1 MRIVFMGTSEFA
13 VPTLE
18 WLAHSEHRI
27 VAVYTQPDRP
37 AGRGRLP
44 TPSPVKKTASAHGL
58 AVLQPASL
66 KAPDEVQRL
75 KELKPDVIVVAA
87 FGQLLPRS
95 VLDIPPFGCLNVH
108 PSLLPKHR
116 GPAPIPAAILSGD
129 EETGVTIMLMD
140 PGLDTGPILM
150 QKAIPIEAQDSA
162 QSLSAE
168 LAELGAELL
177 AQTLSLWLD
186 HCLIPQPQDDENATY
201 SHPISKSEG
210 EIDWHLPAIELW
222 RQVRAFYP
230 WPGCYTQWRGRQLK
244 LLETIPVSGG
254 RGLEPGRVIS
264 LSPAAG
270 AVVGVVTGGGVLG
283 LCRVQLEG
291 KRPMA
296 AADFLRGQREFI
308 GELIPS

>member
-1 MRIVFMGTSEFA
+1 MRVMFMGTPEFA

-18 WLAHSEHRI
+18 RLAHSEHQI
-27 VAVYTQPDRP
+27 VAVYTQPDRA
-37 AGRGRLP
+37 AGRGRLL
-44 TPSPVKKTASAHGL
+44 TPSSVKKTALAYGL

-66 KAPDEVQRL
+66 KAPDEVERL
-75 KELKPDVIVVAA
+75 RGLKPDVIVVAA

-95 VLDIPPFGCLNVH
+95 VLDIPPFGCLNIH

-140 PGLDTGPILM
+140 PGLDTGPVLA
-150 QKAIPIEAQDSA
+150 QKAIPIEAQDTA
-162 QSLSAE
+162 QSLSAK

-177 AQTLSLWLD
+177 TQTLSLWLD
-186 HCLIPQPQDDENATY
+186 HRLSPQPQDEENATY
-201 SHPISKSEG
+201 SHPISKGEG

-222 RQVRAFYP
+222 RRVRAFCP
-230 WPGCYTQWRGRQLK
+230 WPGCYTQWRGKQLK
-244 LLETIPVSGG
+244 LLETIPLSGG

-264 LSPAAG
+264 LSLEAG

-291 KRPMA
+291 KRPMV
-296 AADFLRGQREFI
+296 AADFLRGHGEFI

>member
-1 MRIVFMGTSEFA
+1 MRVVFMGTPEFG

-18 WLAHSEHRI
+18 RLAHSEHQI
-27 VAVYTQPDRP
+27 VAVYTQPGRP
-37 AGRGRLP
+37 AGRGRLL
-44 TPSPVKKTASAHGL
+44 TPSPVKKTALAYGL

-66 KAPDEVQRL
+66 KAPDEVERL
-75 KELKPDVIVVAA
+75 RGSKPDVIVVAA

-95 VLDIPPFGCLNVH
+95 VLDIPPFGCLNIH

-116 GPAPIPAAILSGD
+116 GSAPIPAAILSGD

-140 PGLDTGPILM
+140 PGLDTGPVLA
-150 QKAIPIEAQDSA
+150 QKAIPLEAQDTA
-162 QSLSAE
+162 QSLSAK

-177 AQTLSLWLD
+177 TQTLSPWLD
-186 HCLIPQPQDDENATY
+186 HRLSPQSQDEENATY
-201 SHPISKSEG
+201 SHPISKGEG

-222 RQVRAFYP
+222 RLVRAFYP

-244 LLETIPVSGG
+244 LLETIPLSGG
-254 RGLEPGRVIS
+254 RGLKPGRVIS
-264 LSPAAG
+264 LSPEAG

-283 LCRVQLEG
+283 LCRLQLEG
-291 KRPMA
+291 KRAMV
-296 AADFLRGQREFI
+296 AADFLRGHGEFI